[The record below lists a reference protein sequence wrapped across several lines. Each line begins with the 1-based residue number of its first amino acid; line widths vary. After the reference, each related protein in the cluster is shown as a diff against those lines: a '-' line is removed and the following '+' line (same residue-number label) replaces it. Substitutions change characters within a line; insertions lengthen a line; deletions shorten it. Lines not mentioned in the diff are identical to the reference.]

1 MPLVALDLQDLY
13 ILVTEYK
20 KKDSKLS
27 AERRRLTLLNERLE
41 KIISETGK
49 DFVKDHNYINQDI
62 LIDDI
67 KRVDD
72 LLLKIERKEGYF
84 MKACG
89 EVFTKGE

>member
-49 DFVKDHNYINQDI
+49 I
-62 LIDDI
+62 L
-67 KRVDD
+67 
-72 LLLKIERKEGYF
+72 
-84 MKACG
+84 
-89 EVFTKGE
+89 